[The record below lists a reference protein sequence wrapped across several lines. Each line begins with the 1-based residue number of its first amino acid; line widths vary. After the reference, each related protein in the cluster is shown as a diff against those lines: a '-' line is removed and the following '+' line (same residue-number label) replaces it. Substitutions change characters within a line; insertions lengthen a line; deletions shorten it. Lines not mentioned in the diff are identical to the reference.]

1 MGTRAMIAAEHPLEA
16 MAAQKVLEAGGNAI
30 DAAAAAFYMTT
41 VVEQHQAGI
50 GGDAFIV
57 AYLANQEKVV
67 FINGTGYAPALATR
81 EKYLGLGGIPD
92 AGPFASSV
100 PGAVAGFDLAL
111 RRYGT
116 KKYTEL
122 LQPAINAAAEGH
134 PVTFWSAGNHVKAFE
149 KISKYPSSVH
159 ALLKNGRAFDPG
171 DVFVQPD
178 LAGTLQTIAREGPDA
193 FYKGALASRVAAFYQ
208 QQGGLIR
215 YDDLASLEA
224 EEAAPIKTRYKGY
237 EVYQSA
243 PNSKGIVLLI
253 ALNILEGFD
262 LPRMGH
268 NSADYVHVV
277 SEALKL
283 AFADGNAYVGDP
295 RLVIDIP
302 VDGLLSQAYADKRR
316 GLIRMDRA
324 IADVAPPGD
333 PRRGEA
339 ILAGHQISY
348 EVGVSGASVRVD
360 NPIEDGETS
369 SFSIADPYGNLVSVT
384 HSNNRTFG
392 SGLVVEGLGFVLNDR
407 MSYFSLEEGDV
418 NVLSPRKR
426 TRQTSSPALAL
437 KDGKP
442 HLAWNTP
449 GTDNQPQAMLQ
460 AFLNVVHFG
469 MNVQQAVEAA
479 TVTTSS
485 FRGSNYPQR
494 AANLLAMP
502 KVLADHVGDNLARRG
517 HMLQVSELQGPY
529 MQTPSGAGAV
539 KMVLMDP
546 ARGVIFGGVSPVKDN
561 YVIGW

>member
-1 MGTRAMIAAEHPLEA
+1 
-16 MAAQKVLEAGGNAI
+16 
-30 DAAAAAFYMTT
+30 MTT

-57 AYLANQEKVV
+57 AYLASQKKVV

-116 KKYTEL
+116 KKYAEL
-122 LQPAINAAAEGH
+122 LQPAINAAAQGH
-134 PVTFWSAGNHVKAFE
+134 PVSFWSAGNHVSALD
-149 KISKYPSSVH
+149 KISKYPSSVR
-159 ALLKNGRAFDPG
+159 ALLKNGRPFDPG

-178 LAGTLQTIAREGPDA
+178 LARTLQTIAKEGADA
-193 FYKGALASRVAAFYQ
+193 FYKGSIARRVAAFYE

-224 EEAAPIKTRYKGY
+224 EEAAPIKTQYKGY

-243 PNSKGIVLLI
+243 PNSQGIVLLI

-262 LPRMGH
+262 LSRMGH

-277 SEALKL
+277 TEALKL
-283 AFADGNAYVGDP
+283 AFADRNAYVGDP
-295 RLVIDIP
+295 RFINDMP

-324 IADVAPPGD
+324 IAGSAPPGD
-333 PRRGEA
+333 PRRGEP
-339 ILAGHQISY
+339 ILAGRQISY
-348 EVGVSGASVRVD
+348 EAGGSEAGGRTFSA
-360 NPIEDGETS
+360 NPIKEGETS

-384 HSNNRTFG
+384 HSNNLTFG

-407 MSYFSLEEGDV
+407 MPYFSLEEGDV
-418 NVLSPRKR
+418 NVMSPRRR
-426 TRQTSSPALAL
+426 TRQTINPALAL

-442 HLAWNTP
+442 FLAWNTP
-449 GTDNQPQAMLQ
+449 GADNQPQAMLQ
-460 AFLNVVHFG
+460 AFLNVVEFG

-479 TVTTSS
+479 TVTTTS
-485 FRGSNYPQR
+485 FRESNYPQR

-502 KVLADHVGDNLARRG
+502 KVLADLVGDNLTRRG
-517 HMLQVSELQGPY
+517 HTLQVSALQAPY

-539 KMVLMDP
+539 KMVLMDS
-546 ARGVIFGGVSPVKDN
+546 ARGVIFGGVSPAKDN
-561 YVIGW
+561 YVVGW